1 MMIRTTIPKNNK
13 YYIRQATGGL
23 NGAVQGYPTIA
34 TANVLCNCVGYANGR
49 FNEIINDPNFKGI
62 NIKFRYQLVCN
73 AENFIE
79 SAKKQGLKISS
90 TPTVGGIMVW
100 QKGKTL
106 GGSDGAGH
114 VAVVEEIYKD
124 GSIFTSESGYG
135 SRDWAFKNIRRNNSN
150 GRWGQSSA
158 YKFRGCIVNPSIGG
172 GKPVDNPKLVVDG
185 IGGVSTVMRMQE
197 FFGTYQDG
205 NISGQSKAQAKYFPS
220 LKAVSYSGAKSTC
233 IKSLQKWVGTTADG
247 VLGQATVKAW
257 QKKIGVKADGIFG
270 TNSMKA
276 WQKYLNEHDKPDTPT
291 PTPTPTPTA
300 KYKGIDVSEWQKT
313 IDWKKVKAD
322 GVVCAIIRYADGD
335 YLDPKFDYNMKNAKA
350 NGIHIGAYIFSRAKT
365 KTQAEKEATRL
376 FNACKPYNCD
386 MPLYIDLEA
395 KGLEKYA
402 TTVANAF
409 LSKIKAL
416 GGYGGVYANLN
427 WWNNHLKSVN
437 PPSRWVAQYYKE
449 CSYKG
454 SYGMWQYSSSGSVK
468 GISGRVD
475 MNWCYVDYWNKINPP
490 TPTPTPT
497 PTPDKKGYQGTFPS
511 YRLTKNNAKVI
522 SDTCEWA
529 KKIAAN
535 NDFHYGH
542 GQAAHHNGCFYCGTQ
557 PKSKQKAGIKM
568 WQTTYCCNPF
578 VGAAWAHGGGDAQAY
593 KMCHNGT
600 SWDFHK
606 GRGYDASKFFNKLGH
621 PAKSKLQ
628 AGDVLCKDNH
638 VALYIGGG
646 KIAEASG
653 GDDNVIHS
661 KKWNG
666 SISVKTLSDSR
677 YKSFPRVYRY
687 NGKVDCDRPLQYGEL
702 SDRVADMQ
710 KYLNWYGF
718 KLSETSFFNKATLEA
733 VIKFQEA
740 ELGKSQAD
748 GIVGPKT
755 IDAMKKVKK

>member
-1 MMIRTTIPKNNK
+1 MIRTTIPKNNK

-100 QKGKTL
+100 QKGRTL

-185 IGGVSTVMRMQE
+185 IGGTATVMRMQE

-205 NISGQSKAQAKYFPS
+205 TISGQSKAQAKYYPS
-220 LKAVSYSGAKSTC
+220 LKAVSYTGAKSTC

-247 VLGQATVKAW
+247 ILGQATVKAW
-257 QKKIGVKADGIFG
+257 QKKIGVTADGIFG
-270 TNSMKA
+270 TNSMKT
-276 WQKYLNEHDKPDTPT
+276 WQKYLNEHDKPTPT
-291 PTPTPTPTA
+291 PTPTPTTR
-300 KYKGIDVSEWQKT
+300 YKGIDVSEWQKT

-365 KTQAEKEATRL
+365 KADAEKEATRL
-376 FNACKPYNCD
+376 FNACKPYGCD

-409 LSKIKAL
+409 LGKIKAL

-427 WWNNHLKSVN
+427 WWNNHLTSVN
-437 PPSRWVAQYYKE
+437 PPARWVAQYYKE
-449 CSYKG
+449 CSYKS

-490 TPTPTPT
+490 KPAPSTAQ
-497 PTPDKKGYQGTFPS
+497 DKACS
-511 YRLTKNNAKVI
+511 
-522 SDTCEWA
+522 WA
-529 KKIAAN
+529 KKIADSKEYKYKKYTDDKKTHECPICKNLTGKYKGWNCIGYA
-535 NDFHYGH
+535 FATWHH
-542 GQAAHHNGCFYCGTQ
+542 GSGL
-557 PKSKQKAGIKM
+557 KSK
-568 WQTTYCCNPF
+568 CNCS
-578 VGAAWAHGGGDAQAY
+578 VMHNAAWESVLKAKTDAEANKIAQDRIGLKDVKVIRNGGKVIPTDKLKKGDIIAFFDGSTY
-593 KMCHNGT
+593 KHT
-600 SWDFHK
+600 
-606 GRGYDASKFFNKLGH
+606 
-621 PAKSKLQ
+621 
-628 AGDVLCKDNH
+628 
-638 VALYIGGG
+638 ALYIGNG
-646 KIAEASG
+646 KMSDDSG
-653 GDDNVIHS
+653 GQTPNI
-661 KKWNG
+661 KYGIN
-666 SISVKTLSDSR
+666 IRKTCKVAIR
-677 YKSFPRVYRY
+677 YT
-687 NGKVDCDRPLQYGEL
+687 GK
-702 SDRVADMQ
+702 
-710 KYLNWYGF
+710 
-718 KLSETSFFNKATLEA
+718 
-733 VIKFQEA
+733 
-740 ELGKSQAD
+740 
-748 GIVGPKT
+748 
-755 IDAMKKVKK
+755 